1 MARVYRCRC
10 PGHRREVERFTEVVV
25 ADGVRFHAITYQ
37 ELIAR
42 LGEHRDEHPLYVR
55 YLTERYLWG
64 VRAAT
69 NIGRLAPRAT
79 FVQAAEEE
87 RC

>member
-1 MARVYRCRC
+1 MIGTQAKLLSSCA
-10 PGHRREVERFTEVVV
+10 VV

-69 NIGRLAPRAT
+69 NSG
-79 FVQAAEEE
+79 
-87 RC
+87 